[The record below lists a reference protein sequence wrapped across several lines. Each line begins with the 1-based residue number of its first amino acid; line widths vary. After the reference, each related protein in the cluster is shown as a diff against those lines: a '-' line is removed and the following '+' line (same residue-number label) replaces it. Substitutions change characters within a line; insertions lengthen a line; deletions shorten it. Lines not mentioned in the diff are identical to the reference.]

1 MSKSVWVYAH
11 WHSME
16 QPELV
21 GILEVD
27 LVWGAEVAPY
37 FQLSATQSKEILTEL
52 RSVPTTGNNTRM
64 KLALIVRNSSY
75 WN

>member
-16 QPELV
+16 QPERV

-27 LVWGAEVAPY
+27 LVRGVEVYRFAY
-37 FQLSATQSKEILTEL
+37 AKA
-52 RSVPTTGNNTRM
+52 G
-64 KLALIVRNSSY
+64 
-75 WN
+75 